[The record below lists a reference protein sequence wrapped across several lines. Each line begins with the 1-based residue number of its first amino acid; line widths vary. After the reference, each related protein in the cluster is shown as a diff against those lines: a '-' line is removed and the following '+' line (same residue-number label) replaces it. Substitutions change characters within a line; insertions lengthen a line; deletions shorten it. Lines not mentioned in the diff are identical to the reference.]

1 MIFGP
6 AGAPGGAPSTA
17 SVDSEYRFTNTFWAA
32 AGVLLWWSLCKP
44 EERARVTRLTLGTAA
59 LGGVP
64 RLLAWRTSGRPHPV
78 FRLALTLELLIVPAM
93 LIWHLRAYR
102 AA

>member
-1 MIFGP
+1 
-6 AGAPGGAPSTA
+6 
-17 SVDSEYRFTNTFWAA
+17 
-32 AGVLLWWSLCKP
+32 
-44 EERARVTRLTLGTAA
+44 
-59 LGGVP
+59 
-64 RLLAWRTSGRPHPV
+64 LLAWRTSGRPHPV